1 MAKEYTRDA
10 SEYGQQL
17 IADAIRS
24 LGSSNGGSG
33 DGGSVSSITGSP
45 INIVQSDNQTISAT
59 VAPMVLTA
67 YYDNNEYHQTSM
79 GDTGVQE
86 PFVACPILC
95 ISVNIVANEG
105 YTAGEVVIQGE
116 YFEIQGVDPNSPIS
130 YGVPFGSSIT
140 LSATPATPV

>member
-1 MAKEYTRDA
+1 
-10 SEYGQQL
+10 
-17 IADAIRS
+17 
-24 LGSSNGGSG
+24 
-33 DGGSVSSITGSP
+33 
-45 INIVQSDNQTISAT
+45 
-59 VAPMVLTA
+59 MVLTA

-86 PFVACPILC
+86 SFVACPILC

-116 YFEIQGVDPNSPIS
+116 YFEIQGVAPGGTIS

-140 LSATPATPV
+140 ISATPATQA